1 MQNCRRH
8 IIETPSSQQISDEE
22 YAYLDSRLV
31 AAGVDPRITC
41 KMDLDTM
48 KEIVAIEYSNS
59 DAISEP
65 TSEEQE
71 KEIVQQ
77 EEEEG
82 IAQRKLDREHSFSG
96 TEFRGQSFSAP
107 GR

>member
-1 MQNCRRH
+1 M
-8 IIETPSSQQISDEE
+8 QISDEE

-48 KEIVAIEYSNS
+48 REIVAVEYNNNNKATC
-59 DAISEP
+59 DPA
-65 TSEEQE
+65 SEEGE
-71 KEIVQQ
+71 LVQQ
-77 EEEEG
+77 KKSSIG
-82 IAQRKLDREHSFSG
+82 SVV
-96 TEFRGQSFSAP
+96 FRGQSFSAP